1 MMKNPVRIIIIL
13 FFSFIFA
20 MGATAGEPYKRIQP
34 PQPTQSVDKIEVL
47 EVFWYACPHCYE
59 FEPYLEK
66 WLENKPEDVEFR
78 RMPGIF
84 RKSWIPH
91 AHAFFT
97 AEKLGV
103 LDKIHKPLL
112 VAIHDKNES
121 LFDEKSLK
129 AFFIKQGV
137 DGDAFT
143 QTYHSN
149 EIETKVKQAYV
160 MGQRYGVTGVPSIVI
175 NGKYLTNGTMA
186 GSLPD
191 SLVVVDS
198 LIERERAETATE

>member
-1 MMKNPVRIIIIL
+1 MKNLIQIIFVL
-13 FFSFIFA
+13 FISFIFA
-20 MGATAGEPYKRIQP
+20 TSATADQPYKRIQP
-34 PQPTQSVDKIEVL
+34 PQPTQAVDKIEVV

-103 LDKIHKPLL
+103 LDKIHRPLL
-112 VAIHDKNES
+112 EAIHDKKQR

-129 AFFIKQGV
+129 AFFMKNGV

-149 EIETKVKQAYV
+149 EIETKVKQAFV
-160 MGQRYGVTGVPSIVI
+160 MGQRYGVSGVPSIVI
-175 NGKYLTNGTMA
+175 NGKYLTSGALA
-186 GSLPD
+186 GSLQNVLAVID
-191 SLVVVDS
+191 SLV
-198 LIERERAETATE
+198 ERERTEATRQ